1 MALHIMIKSE
11 ANVKEFYVA
20 YAKQLYKNHFN
31 YNETWKCEEKDI

>member
-20 YAKQLYKNHFN
+20 YAKQLYKNPFN